1 MFRHF
6 EQYDTDL
13 NTYMKKQRESLLQY
27 DNPELSDLSE
37 RSDENSADEIQRMN
51 SINMFD
57 YGQDEET
64 AENENENGVE
74 EELDPM
80 AANLAKI
87 LGQDRRGTKQ
97 PTVRQANGVR
107 K

>member
-1 MFRHF
+1 M
-6 EQYDTDL
+6 
-13 NTYMKKQRESLLQY
+13 QY

-37 RSDENSADEIQRMN
+37 RSDENSTGEIQRMN

-57 YGQDEET
+57 DGQEDE
-64 AENENENGVE
+64 APENANEDVTGQEV
-74 EELDPM
+74 DPM

-97 PTVRQANGVR
+97 PTVRKANGVR

>member
-13 NTYMKKQRESLLQY
+13 NTYMRKQRESLAHIDQ
-27 DNPELSDLSE
+27 PELSDLSE
-37 RSDENSADEIQRMN
+37 RSDEQSNDEIQRMN

-57 YGQDEET
+57 DENEENKNEEEKKDDEEF
-64 AENENENGVE
+64 
-74 EELDPM
+74 DPM

-87 LGQDRRGTKQ
+87 LGQDRRGTK
-97 PTVRQANGVR
+97 
-107 K
+107 